1 MPRTEHKDFLGDPIK
16 EGDFIAYTALWDRSP
31 ILKFGVVVRLKTR
44 RGVDDYE
51 TGERVE
57 GATLGIISADRVS
70 WDGFKRLNKYVWEL
84 QKEGKEVTL
93 GFCDRCIVVER
104 RRVPQDV
111 RDLLDAARLRR
122 SP

>member
-1 MPRTEHKDFLGDPIK
+1 MPRTEHKDFLGEPIK

-31 ILKFGVVVRLKTR
+31 ILKFGVVVRLKERENTQ
-44 RGVDDYE
+44 DYE
-51 TGERVE
+51 SGKRVSA
-57 GATLGIISADRVS
+57 ATIGIISADRVT
-70 WDGFKRLNKYVWEL
+70 WNGFKRLDKYVWEL
-84 QKEGKEVTL
+84 QKDGKEITL

-104 RRVPQDV
+104 RRVPVDV